1 MKIKSIDRQ
10 NHRVTAVVSTLDPD
24 VDGEI
29 VLPEAY
35 KYGLELFFQNPMFLW
50 DHELEGDPKYALGK
64 VLSIEILPDRVVA
77 VFQYNVS
84 KNPFAKFVFDQVVE
98 DTIRAYSVGF
108 LPVAWETSPQ
118 PHFPERVNRAL
129 REGRA
134 HTVYTAVALVE
145 ISQVKVGNNRFALIM
160 AAKSLL
166 KNRNFALSTAEK
178 TKESPIM
185 EPEELIKIVAK
196 SLGLKVS
203 VEKEEPKND
212 SPSIE
217 VITKSVTEAVMAK
230 VNESMAAMKD
240 EFEKSL
246 NALIDEVLPEE
257 EDEKEASAAE

>member
-1 MKIKSIDRQ
+1 MKIKSIDRK

-35 KYGLELFFQNPMFLW
+35 KHGLELFFQNPMFLW

-64 VLSIEILPDRVVA
+64 VLSLEILPDRVVA
-77 VFQYNVS
+77 VFQYNVN

-118 PHFPERVNRAL
+118 PHLPERVNRAL

-166 KNRNFALSTAEK
+166 KSRNFTLSTAEK
-178 TKESPIM
+178 TKENPIM

-203 VEKEEPKND
+203 VEKEEPKD
-212 SPSIE
+212 SPSVE

-230 VNESMAAMKD
+230 VNESMATMKD

-246 NALIDEVLPEE
+246 NALIDEVLPAEK
-257 EDEKEASAAE
+257 EDEEEASATE